1 MKLSKIDFYDS
12 VTSKD
17 FGKPISDREWPTPYQ
32 LVGKVMAYQG
42 DDG

>member
-1 MKLSKIDFYDS
+1 MCSNLIRGWNKGLEQSIPDWEGL
-12 VTSKD
+12 VV
-17 FGKPISDREWPTPYQ
+17 YQ